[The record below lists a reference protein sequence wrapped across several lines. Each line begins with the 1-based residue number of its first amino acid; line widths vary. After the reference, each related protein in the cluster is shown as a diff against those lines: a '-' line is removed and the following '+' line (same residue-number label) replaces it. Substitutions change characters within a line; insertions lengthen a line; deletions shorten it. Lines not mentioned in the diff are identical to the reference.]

1 MGPATTISR
10 ALLLGIRA
18 LGMPAAVIA
27 TLNGA
32 AIQPVAAQAEAIA
45 PRIRSESSRIVEAI
59 ARGREGSPT
68 FRRLIETIEATD
80 GLVFVDEGVCRGG
93 VRACLLLSVTVAGP
107 SRLLRI
113 VVNLRKASGC
123 EAVEMIGH
131 ELQHAIELLRNP
143 GIRSDI
149 QAYNFFFNVG
159 RTSASRFE
167 TEAAMQAG
175 IAIASEGC
183 GDSLK

>member
-1 MGPATTISR
+1 MAPATTIR
-10 ALLLGIRA
+10 QALVLGIRVLGLHAA
-18 LGMPAAVIA
+18 LITTLSGAAV
-27 TLNGA
+27 
-32 AIQPVAAQAEAIA
+32 QPVAAQAGASV
-45 PRIRSESSRIVEAI
+45 PRVRSESTRIAEAI
-59 ARGREGSPT
+59 ARGREGSLT

-80 GLVFVDEGVCRGG
+80 GLVFVDEGVCAGG

-113 VVNLRKASGC
+113 VVNLRKAPGC

-149 QAYNFFFNVG
+149 QAFNFFYNVG
-159 RTSASRFE
+159 RTSARRFE

-175 IAIASEGC
+175 IAIATEGC
-183 GDSLK
+183 DQPE

>member
-1 MGPATTISR
+1 M
-10 ALLLGIRA
+10 
-18 LGMPAAVIA
+18 
-27 TLNGA
+27 
-32 AIQPVAAQAEAIA
+32 
-45 PRIRSESSRIVEAI
+45 
-59 ARGREGSPT
+59 
-68 FRRLIETIEATD
+68 
-80 GLVFVDEGVCRGG
+80 FVDEGVCAGG

-113 VVNLRKASGC
+113 VVNLRKAPGC

-149 QAYNFFFNVG
+149 QAFNFFYNVG
-159 RTSASRFE
+159 RTSARRFE

-175 IAIASEGC
+175 IAIATEGC
-183 GDSLK
+183 DQPE